1 MRSRMVMTTALLIL
15 ATHAAWAGMPV
26 VREMKCPIG
35 REEIQV

>member
-1 MRSRMVMTTALLIL
+1 MRPRTITTTVLMIL

-26 VREMKCPIG
+26 VKENEMPHR